1 MASYREEIAAR
12 RRLLGVDGRAAVGWP
27 QSRWPQANIPGGTA
41 KATPPP
47 AAARQVLRSKG
58 MELTFEQVTK
68 FYGPVIGVNDVS
80 FRIGPGITALFGT
93 NGAGK
98 STLMKLASGQLR
110 PTLGQVRIGEH
121 SAWSARAKRDIGYCP
136 DINSFYEEMSGREFV
151 YVMTRLY
158 GYSRR
163 DARERA
169 EAALAEV
176 NMTER
181 AHRRI
186 AGYSH
191 GMRQR
196 IKLAQAMVNDPP
208 IYLLDEPLTGI
219 DPGGRR
225 EIHDL
230 LRRLAEGGK
239 TVLVSTHL
247 LSEVEDLAS
256 SILMMA
262 RGRVLASGT
271 LAEIRGL
278 LADEPLTV
286 GLSATQSRRLASLLI
301 NMDSVT
307 SVDVRDE
314 LLTVRVHQPARFFPD
329 LNALVVDEGIELTRL
344 ETLDASADA
353 VFAYLEPRG

>member
-1 MASYREEIAAR
+1 
-12 RRLLGVDGRAAVGWP
+12 
-27 QSRWPQANIPGGTA
+27 
-41 KATPPP
+41 
-47 AAARQVLRSKG
+47 

-80 FRIGPGITALFGT
+80 FRLGPGITALFGA

-110 PTLGQVRIGEH
+110 PTLGRVRIGDH
-121 SAWSARAKRDIGYCP
+121 AAWSAHAKREIGYCP

-158 GYSRR
+158 GYSRN
-163 DARERA
+163 ESKQRA
-169 EAALAEV
+169 EQALARV
-176 NMTER
+176 RMTDR

-196 IKLAQAMVNDPP
+196 IKLAQAMVNSPP
-208 IYLLDEPLTGI
+208 IYLLDEPLSGI

-230 LRRLAEGGK
+230 LRDLAETGSS
-239 TVLVSTHL
+239 VLVSTHL
-247 LSEVEDLAS
+247 LAEIEDLAD

-271 LAEIRGL
+271 LAEIRTL

-286 GLSATQSRRLASLLI
+286 GVAGTEPRRLASLLVELEEV
-301 NMDSVT
+301 S
-307 SVDVRDE
+307 SVDVRDD
-314 LLTVRVHQPARFFPD
+314 LVTARVRTPAQFFRN
-329 LNALVVDEGIELTRL
+329 LNELVVRHGLVVTRL
-344 ETLDASADA
+344 ETLDAGADA
-353 VFAYLEPRG
+353 VFAYLEPRGS

>member
-1 MASYREEIAAR
+1 
-12 RRLLGVDGRAAVGWP
+12 
-27 QSRWPQANIPGGTA
+27 
-41 KATPPP
+41 
-47 AAARQVLRSKG
+47 

-80 FRIGPGITALFGT
+80 FRIGPGITSLFGA

-110 PTLGQVRIGEH
+110 PTMGKVRIGPN
-121 SAWSARAKRDIGYCP
+121 SAWSYRAKRDIGYCP

-151 YVMTRLY
+151 YTMTRLY

-163 DARERA
+163 EAKQRA
-169 EAALAEV
+169 EQALAEV

-181 AHRRI
+181 ADRRI

-196 IKLAQAMVNDPP
+196 IKIAQVMVNDPP

-230 LRRLAEGGK
+230 LRRLAARGK

-247 LSEVEDLAS
+247 LAEVEDLAD

-271 LAEIRGL
+271 LAEIRSR

-286 GLSATQSRRLASLLI
+286 GLSGSQPRRLASLLVA
-301 NMDSVT
+301 MDSVT
-307 SVDVRDE
+307 SVDVRDDV
-314 LLTVRVHQPARFFPD
+314 LTVRVHQPAKFFPE
-329 LNALVVDEGIELTRL
+329 LNALVVEEGLELTRL
-344 ETLDASADA
+344 ETLDAGADA
-353 VFAYLEPRG
+353 VFAYLEPRGS

>member
-1 MASYREEIAAR
+1 MY
-12 RRLLGVDGRAAVGWP
+12 
-27 QSRWPQANIPGGTA
+27 
-41 KATPPP
+41 
-47 AAARQVLRSKG
+47 
-58 MELTFEQVTK
+58 LTFEQVTK

-80 FRIGPGITALFGT
+80 FRIGPGITALFGA

-110 PTLGQVRIGEH
+110 PTLGRVRIGEH
-121 SAWSARAKRDIGYCP
+121 SAWSAHVKRDIGYSP
-136 DINSFYEEMSGREFV
+136 DINTFYEEMSGREFV

-163 DARERA
+163 EARQRA
-169 EAALAEV
+169 EDALALV
-176 NMTER
+176 KMTER

-225 EIHDL
+225 AIHDL
-230 LRRLAEGGK
+230 LRHLAGQGK

-247 LSEVEDLAS
+247 LAEVEDLAD

-271 LAEIRGL
+271 LAEIRAL
-278 LADEPLTV
+278 LADDPRTV
-286 GLSATQSRRLASLLI
+286 GVSAWQPRRLASLLVG
-301 NMDSVT
+301 MESVT
-307 SVDVRDE
+307 SVDIRDDQV
-314 LLTVRVHQPARFFPD
+314 TARVNHPGRFFSE
-329 LNALVVDEGIELTRL
+329 LNRLVVEQDLELTRL
-344 ETLDASADA
+344 ETLDAGADA
-353 VFAYLEPRG
+353 VFAYLEPRGS